1 MTDDSRPSVEGN
13 RGHPYA
19 RANARR
25 LWSGNDDA
33 QLRRLIAGRE
43 PPAAIA
49 RCMQRTQ
56 DAIRGRAGQ
65 LGLAVP
71 SPLRPWRRH
80 WGRALRE
87 ERDKDIVQQIH
98 RSGDPASANGR

>member
-1 MTDDSRPSVEGN
+1 MTDGGGPSPA
-13 RGHPYA
+13 HPHA
-19 RANARR
+19 RANDRR
-25 LWSGNDDA
+25 QWTDEDDA
-33 QLRRLIAGRE
+33 QLRGLIASRE
-43 PPAAIA
+43 PPAVIA
-49 RCMQRTQ
+49 RRMQRTQ

-87 ERDKDIVQQIH
+87 ERDRDADQIDS
-98 RSGDPASANGR
+98 SGDPASADGD